1 MKLSNKIYNILK
13 WLVMIVSPAL
23 CTMITTIAMLW
34 GWNIPTEAIVGT
46 ITAITTFIG
55 VIIGI
60 STINYNNSE
69 GGEADE

>member
-1 MKLSNKIYNILK
+1 MKMSNKIYDVLK
-13 WLVMIVSPAL
+13 WCVIVVSPAL
-23 CTMITTIAMLW
+23 CTMITTISMLW

-60 STINYNNSE
+60 SSINYSK
-69 GGEADE
+69 GGEANE